1 MFTNNIVIY
10 TAVALNTLFLLCR
23 NIEACCP
30 PLHQQRDS
38 QTPDCLTLVFPNRDW
53 KCTMRSGRYLPAEGL
68 EEQQWRPLLPI
79 QEVGPSK
86 PDEMA

>member
-1 MFTNNIVIY
+1 
-10 TAVALNTLFLLCR
+10 
-23 NIEACCP
+23 
-30 PLHQQRDS
+30 
-38 QTPDCLTLVFPNRDW
+38 
-53 KCTMRSGRYLPAEGL
+53 MRSGRYLPAEGL